1 MRKEALLK
9 GIHQT
14 MTTILIL
21 RQEASTGDVVVVI
34 VIVIEVI
41 ILIAEKR
48 EGVLTEIITN
58 TNIRIVETTTTSLI
72 SHDMKSKNFRMMMLK
87 IM

>member
-1 MRKEALLK
+1 
-9 GIHQT
+9 

-21 RQEASTGDVVVVI
+21 RQEANRGDVVVVI

-58 TNIRIVETTTTSLI
+58 TNIRIVETTTTSI

-87 IM
+87 TM